1 MRSIKAV
8 LAKMVKSK
16 AWLELPKVE
25 LLEVVED
32 PSLKV
37 IIKSTVVISSSA
49 LNVVPNKGD

>member
-8 LAKMVKSK
+8 LGKMVKSK

-37 IIKSTVVISSSA
+37 IIKCTVVISSSA

>member
-8 LAKMVKSK
+8 LGKMVKSK

-37 IIKSTVVISSSA
+37 IIKSTVIISSSA